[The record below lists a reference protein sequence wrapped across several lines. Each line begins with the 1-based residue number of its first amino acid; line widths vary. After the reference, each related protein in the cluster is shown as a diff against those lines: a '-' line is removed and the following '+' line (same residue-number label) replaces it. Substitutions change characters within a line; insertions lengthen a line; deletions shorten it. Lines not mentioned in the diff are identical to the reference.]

1 MKRIIKNLLFIFVL
15 ISFLFLTSCGKKVT
29 VKFNTNCDII
39 INDITIN
46 YGQIVDKPAD
56 LEVDDMLFMGW
67 YLDDKPFDFTKG
79 VTEDITLV
87 AKLITA
93 REEELK
99 TAEEIL
105 AKYKDIE
112 GYKYCT
118 ERLARIIYTYNID
131 YNYLNNLFNDKT
143 SLVNNLIE
151 DEKLEDTIA
160 FSLYYSDIILE
171 LENKKTIDNTLE
183 LSEDLIS
190 KATTHYSA
198 LINTGLYTTEDD
210 NFLDD
215 EKYLGFILPVL
226 YNSLTYYNQYKD
238 VKIWLHDAVK
248 NKYLE
253 YFEVTINE
261 DVYTFTNRIT
271 KLTHTF
277 KEIELLNL
285 IDSFN
290 KTYNGDLIKLI
301 NYYKSLYKKFVLREN
316 QLNGLNLLLN
326 NDKDIKEII
335 KNDLTN
341 ISYSIESINSTYN
354 IILGFENKIK
364 ELSSEFETYSNKEDL
379 KNAIVSAIDFKD
391 QVLIELENV
400 LPKLDIMLEFK
411 KIYELLGF
419 ENLSLNDG
427 YETIPVINIDL
438 VNNYYN
444 ETLELI
450 NDLIEELKKINEDN
464 YNIDLLVDSVFNQ
477 DYENSELKEELNRIE
492 NTFSSIISKSALMDF
507 SVYEI
512 FDILDIVTSINGISI
527 SNINENLFKDI
538 LTDELINELVSLLDQ
553 KEITYTKDDLNNLY
567 SIINIMNGSSTVNSI
582 EELDNYINTLIKPM
596 DKLSKE
602 VVELL
607 KNCLVE
613 LIYVEN
619 RDISYQKSI
628 EFVNVIINNY
638 EGFEEYLK
646 VFTYTKTLNNA
657 LNNTL
662 YKDLSYSKRSK
673 AIILEQFKYL
683 DNFINSNNE
692 QLIIKLLREVNDTN
706 IYYFDQDI
714 IDNLKN
720 SIKQCI
726 DILSS
731 EQIITTEQKEI
742 INKTGELFGFEYY
755 Y

>member
-1 MKRIIKNLLFIFVL
+1 MKKIVKTLLFIFVFF
-15 ISFLFLTSCGKKVT
+15 SFLFLTSCGKKVT

-67 YLDDKPFDFTKG
+67 YLNDELFDFTKG

-99 TAEEIL
+99 IAEEIL
-105 AKYKDIE
+105 VKYKDIE

-143 SLVNNLIE
+143 NLVNNLIE

-171 LENKKTIDNTLE
+171 LENKKNIDNSLE
-183 LSEDLIS
+183 LTEDLIS
-190 KATTHYSA
+190 KATTHYST
-198 LINTGLYTTEDD
+198 LINSGLYSTD
-210 NFLDD
+210 NESFLDD

-226 YNSLTYYNQYKD
+226 YNSLTNYNQYKD

-253 YFEVTINE
+253 YFDVTINE

-271 KLTHTF
+271 KLAHTF

-290 KTYNGDLIKLI
+290 KTYNGNLIKLI
-301 NYYKSLYKKFVLREN
+301 TYYKSLYKKFILREN

-326 NDKDIKEII
+326 NDKDIKKIL

-341 ISYSIESINSTYN
+341 ISYSIESINNSYN

-364 ELSSEFETYSNKEDL
+364 DLFSEFESYSNKEDL
-379 KNAIVSAIDFKD
+379 RNAIINALNYKD
-391 QVLIELENV
+391 QLLIELENI
-400 LPKLDIMLEFK
+400 LPELDVMLNFK
-411 KIYELLGF
+411 EIYELLGI
-419 ENLSLNDG
+419 ENLSLNYG

-450 NDLIEELKKINEDN
+450 IDLIPELKRINEDN
-464 YNIDLLVDSVFNQ
+464 YNIDLLVYSVFNQ

-492 NTFSSIISKSALMDF
+492 NTFSSIISNSALMDF

-538 LTDELINELVSLLDQ
+538 LTEELLDELVLLLNQ
-553 KEITYTKDDLNNLY
+553 KEITYTKADLNNLY
-567 SIINIMNGSSTVNSI
+567 SIINIINGSSTVNSI

-613 LIYVEN
+613 LIYVEH

-628 EFVNVIINNY
+628 EFFNVIINNY
-638 EGFEEYLK
+638 EGFEDYLK
-646 VFTYTKTLNNA
+646 VFTYTKALNNA

-692 QLIIKLLREVNDTN
+692 QLIIKLISEVNDTN
-706 IYYFDQDI
+706 IYYFDQGI

-731 EQIITTEQKEI
+731 DQKITTEQKEI